1 MDSDD
6 GDGVPSVRRRMDL
19 PEVIV
24 WIVGIGSL
32 VGPGVSLYQRDWSQ
46 IAGPAATTKG
56 MVCLIFSR
64 KLARHAK

>member
-1 MDSDD
+1 
-6 GDGVPSVRRRMDL
+6 MDL